1 MVASRRPRAAA
12 GACLG
17 VRAVTAK
24 PPRKRRKAPA
34 AQLWADTMAYAYVS
48 NAPRPKRWTEAE
60 LAKRDAHELR
70 LEEERAA
77 AGKAARK
84 RE

>member
-1 MVASRRPRAAA
+1 MPRGRAST

-24 PPRKRRKAPA
+24 QPRKRRKAPA
-34 AQLWADTMAYAYVS
+34 AQLWADTMVYAYVS

-70 LEEERAA
+70 LAEERAAA